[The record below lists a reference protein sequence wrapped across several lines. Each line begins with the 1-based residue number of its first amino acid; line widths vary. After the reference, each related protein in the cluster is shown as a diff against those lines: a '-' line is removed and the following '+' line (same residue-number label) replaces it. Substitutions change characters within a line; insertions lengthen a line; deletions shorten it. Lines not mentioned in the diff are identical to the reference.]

1 MKVVI
6 ITRDWKGSYEDMD
19 AAKGMILIGG
29 EDDVD
34 TGGDYYAL
42 VFSDKKTNLTPQ
54 YLHDMWYDAQDE
66 GHEFCTV
73 IDDDTIEVHEE
84 SIDDCE

>member
-1 MKVVI
+1 MKVVV
-6 ITRDWKGSYEDMD
+6 ITRDWKGSYENMD

-29 EDDVD
+29 ENDVD

-42 VFSDKKTNLTPQ
+42 VFSDQKTQMSPQ
-54 YLHDMWYDAQDE
+54 DLHDMWYDAQD
-66 GHEFCTV
+66 GDHEFCTV

-84 SIDDCE
+84 SLDDSE

>member
-1 MKVVI
+1 MKVVV

-29 EDDVD
+29 EDDID

-42 VFSDKKTNLTPQ
+42 VFSDQKTQMSPQ
-54 YLHDMWYDAQDE
+54 DLHDIWYEAQDE

-73 IDDDTIEVHEE
+73 LDDDTIEIHEE
-84 SIDDCE
+84 SIDDVE